1 MIKYLIRYILN
12 QDYLLYLNPRSF
24 MINYN
29 SEPLISVGILTDKK
43 IRFEL
48 YGDFSSFGFKHFFSG
63 RFEAEIIND
72 RIVCKS
78 DKDKIEI
85 TDEIIFEPQDPDSES
100 FLLRDVIIGV
110 QFHWERKEKQRF
122 THSLKLIKD
131 GDKIAAINIIPIEKY
146 LTSVISSEMSA
157 KCSLPMLQATAVV
170 SRSWLL
176 AQIEKSKT
184 IKKEHINYHTG
195 FQSEDEIIKW
205 YDRED
210 HKLFDVCADDHCQRY
225 QGVTKVTSEAA
236 KKAVEQTSGLVLLEE
251 DKILDA
257 RFSKSCG
264 GISEAFENVWE
275 PVKHPSLSAI
285 YDYKFISDDFDDDFS
300 KEKNAEKWIKGNP
313 PAFCNTQDQKIL
325 NQILLDYD
333 QETKDFYRWKVEYT
347 QNQISE
353 LIKRKSGINF
363 GQIKDLIPVQRGF
376 SSRLIKLKIV
386 GTKKTLTIGKELE
399 IRRTL
404 SETHLYSSAFVVEKH
419 GNIDGVPEKFVLYG
433 AGWGHGVGLCQI
445 GAAVM
450 AEQGYQFD
458 EILVHYFKGADLKK
472 IY

>member
-1 MIKYLIRYILN
+1 MLGYE
-12 QDYLLYLNPRSF
+12 
-24 MINYN
+24 
-29 SEPLISVGILTDKK
+29 SEPLISIGILTDKK
-43 IRFEL
+43 INFEL

-63 RFEAEIIND
+63 RFEAELVND
-72 RIVCKS
+72 RIICKS
-78 DKDKIEI
+78 DSGKIEI
-85 TDEIIFEPQDPDSES
+85 TDEIIFEPQEPESDS
-100 FLLRDVIIGV
+100 FLLRDVLIGV
-110 QFHWERKEKQRF
+110 KFHWERREKQRF

-131 GDKIAAINIIPIEKY
+131 DGKIVAINIIPIEKY

-157 KCSLPMLQATAVV
+157 HCSLPMLKATAVV

-176 AQIEKSKT
+176 AQIEKSKS
-184 IKKEHINYHTG
+184 IKSEHTNYKSIYQT
-195 FQSEDEIIKW
+195 EDELIKW

-236 KKAVEQTSGLVLLEE
+236 KKAVEQTAGIVLLEG
-251 DKILDA
+251 DHILDA

-264 GISEAFENVWE
+264 GISESFENVWE
-275 PVKHPSLSAI
+275 PVKHPCLTSV
-285 YDYKFISDDFDDDFS
+285 YDYKFIADDFDDDFS
-300 KEKNAEKWIKGNP
+300 KEENAKKWIKGNP
-313 PAFCNTQDQKIL
+313 PAFCNTQDPKIL

-333 QETKDFYRWKVEYT
+333 QETKDFYRWKIDFT
-347 QNQISE
+347 QSQLSD
-353 LIKRKSGINF
+353 LIKRKSGIDF
-363 GQIKDLIPVQRGF
+363 GLIKDLVPIQRGF
-376 SSRLIKLKIV
+376 SSRIIKLKIV

-404 SETHLYSSAFVVEKH
+404 SETHLYSSAFYVEKF
-419 GNIDGVPEKFVLYG
+419 GDFDGVPEKFLLYG

-445 GAAVM
+445 GSAVM

-458 EILVHYFKGADLKK
+458 EILIHYFKDAKLKK